1 MQIVLLSHRIARAS
15 IRANRFVAEDDGSD
29 NLSAGAASED
39 SVSKPTIS
47 DLARAAG
54 VSVTTVSH
62 AFSGRRHVDPGT
74 AERIRALA
82 SQMGYRPSSR
92 ARALRSGRTG
102 VIALA
107 SSMPFA
113 VAAGPSRLG
122 FLMEIAA
129 SAAMSALTRDLAL
142 CLIPPHPAGD
152 GFGGVDFD
160 GVILVEPARDD
171 PLVGHFE
178 QRGTPIVSIGTAPGR
193 PDIPAVDLRSRQTA
207 EMLLDHL
214 AAQGSSRIAA
224 LIGASPRTSQIEAEA
239 AYLDHARHRGFP
251 PLLVRLD
258 EDQGEDL
265 ACRETLRLLE
275 ENPEID
281 GIFAA
286 VDAFATGAVQA
297 ARRLRRA
304 IPGQVRVVTRYDGL
318 RAKLSVPP
326 LTAVDLHLP
335 TTAERAVQL
344 LLDRIEGRLGTATA
358 DLPDLVLRD
367 SSR

>member
-1 MQIVLLSHRIARAS
+1 M
-15 IRANRFVAEDDGSD
+15 
-29 NLSAGAASED
+29 
-39 SVSKPTIS
+39 SKPTIS

-62 AFSGRRHVDPGT
+62 AFSGRRPVEPET
-74 AERIRALA
+74 AKRIQALA
-82 SQMGYRPSSR
+82 QQMGYRPNSR

-107 SSMPFA
+107 SSMPFS

-142 CLIPPHPAGD
+142 CLIPPHPSRD
-152 GFGGVDFD
+152 GFGSVDFD
-160 GVILVEPARDD
+160 GVILVEPMRDD
-171 PLVGHFE
+171 PLVAHFE
-178 QRGTPIVSIGTAPGR
+178 GRGTPIVSIGTVPGR
-193 PDIPAVDLRSRQTA
+193 PDIPAVDLRSLQTA

-214 AAQGSSRIAA
+214 AAQGSARIAA
-224 LIGASPRTSQIEAEA
+224 LIGAAPRTSQIEAEA
-239 AYLDHARHRGFP
+239 AYLDRANRHGFP
-251 PLLVRLD
+251 LLLVRLD
-258 EDQGEDL
+258 EDQGEVL
-265 ACRETLRLLE
+265 ACREALRLLE
-275 ENPEID
+275 QNPGID

-297 ARRLRRA
+297 AHRLGRA
-304 IPGQVRVVTRYDGL
+304 IPGQIRLVTRYDGL

-335 TTAERAVQL
+335 ATAERAVQL
-344 LLDRIEGRLGTATA
+344 LLDRIEGRFGTARA
-358 DLPDLVLRD
+358 DPPDLVLRA
-367 SSR
+367 SSG

>member
-1 MQIVLLSHRIARAS
+1 MQNDLLPWGAGLPSLP
-15 IRANRFVAEDDGSD
+15 AEAHADEERLG
-29 NLSAGAASED
+29 
-39 SVSKPTIS
+39 KPTIS

-62 AFSGRRHVDPGT
+62 AFSGRRHVDPET
-74 AERIRALA
+74 VSRIQALA
-82 SQMGYRPSSR
+82 LQMGYRPSSR

-152 GFGGVDFD
+152 GFGSVDFD

-171 PLVGHFE
+171 PLVAHFE
-178 QRGTPIVSIGTAPGR
+178 GRGTPVVSIGRVPDR
-193 PDIPAVDLRSRQTA
+193 PDIPAVDLRSRETA
-207 EMLLDHL
+207 DLLLDHL
-214 AAQGSSRIAA
+214 VAQGSVRIAA
-224 LIGASPRTSQIEAEA
+224 LTGSSPRASQIEAEA
-239 AYLDHARHRGFP
+239 AYLDCARRHGFP
-251 PLLVRLD
+251 PILARLD
-258 EDQGEDL
+258 EEQGEEL
-265 ACRETLRLLE
+265 AFREALRLLE
-275 ENPEID
+275 ADPRID
-281 GIFAA
+281 GVFAA
-286 VDAFATGAVQA
+286 VDAFATGAVRA
-297 ARRLRRA
+297 AHRLGRA
-304 IPGQVRVVTRYDGL
+304 IPGQIRLVTRYDGL

-335 TTAERAVQL
+335 ATAERAVQL
-344 LLDRIEGRLGTATA
+344 LLDRIEGTCGTAAA
-358 DLPDLVLRD
+358 DLPDLVVRG
-367 SSR
+367 SSG